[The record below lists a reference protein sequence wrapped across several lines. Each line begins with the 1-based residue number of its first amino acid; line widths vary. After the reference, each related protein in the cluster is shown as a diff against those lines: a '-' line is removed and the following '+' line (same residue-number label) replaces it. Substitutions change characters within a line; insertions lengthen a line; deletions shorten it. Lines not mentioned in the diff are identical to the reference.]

1 MRFLGFATGFV
12 LLLAAALP
20 LVGSVTVA
28 AQSHPPI
35 TILIN
40 DSPWLPGFEKL
51 VRAYERET
59 GHRVQLNVTPFS
71 GMLQKSRNAV
81 LSSESEFD
89 IINLTRDRS

>member
-51 VRAYERET
+51 VRA
-59 GHRVQLNVTPFS
+59 V
-71 GMLQKSRNAV
+71 
-81 LSSESEFD
+81 
-89 IINLTRDRS
+89 